1 MSELLQ
7 PLVGNL
13 LGLEVLKDVK
23 ISAGVN
29 IEAGKIY
36 VFVAGYLNVPAAAN
50 AATGKSPVM
59 ACESVDNTSGADG
72 DKSVTCQRGFRLF
85 MANDEA
91 HPITQANVGV
101 SPGYLSSATT
111 VSSNSADGPPIGQ
124 GGRPAVVSF
133 NKPLPFSVNGR
144 PVEVEIK

>member
-23 ISAGVN
+23 IGAGVN

-36 VFVAGYLNVPAAAN
+36 VFVGGYLKVPAAAN

-72 DKSVTCQRGFRLF
+72 DKTVTVQRGFRLF
-85 MANDEA
+85 MANDGTN
-91 HPITQANVGV
+91 PITQANVSV

-124 GGRPAVVSF
+124 GGAPAVVSF
-133 NKPLPFSVNGR
+133 NKPIPFSVNGR

>member
-23 ISAGVN
+23 IGAGVN
-29 IEAGKIY
+29 VEAGKIY
-36 VFVAGYLNVPAAAN
+36 VFVSGYLKVPAAAN

-72 DKSVTCQRGFRLF
+72 DKSVTVQRGFRLF
-85 MANDEA
+85 MANDGTN
-91 HPITQANVGV
+91 PIDQGHVGV

-124 GGRPAVVSF
+124 GGAPAVVSF

>member
-7 PLVGNL
+7 PLVGNV

-23 ISAGVN
+23 IGAGVN
-29 IEAGKIY
+29 VEAGKIY
-36 VFVAGYLNVPAAAN
+36 VFVGGYLKVPAAAI
-50 AATGKSPVM
+50 AAAKSPVM

-72 DKSVTCQRGFRLF
+72 DKTVTVQRGFRLF
-85 MANDEA
+85 MANDGTN
-91 HPITQANVGV
+91 PITQAHVGV

-124 GGRPAVVSF
+124 GGAPAVVSF

>member
-1 MSELLQ
+1 MSEILQ

-23 ISAGVN
+23 IGAGVN

-36 VFVAGYLNVPAAAN
+36 VFVAGYLKVPAAAN
-50 AATGKSPVM
+50 AATGKFPVM
-59 ACESVDNTSGADG
+59 ACESVDNSLGIDGA
-72 DKSVTCQRGFRLF
+72 KTVTCQRGFRLF
-85 MANDEA
+85 MANDGGN
-91 HPITQANVGV
+91 PVTQAHVGV

-124 GGRPAVVSF
+124 GGAPAVVSF
-133 NKPLPFSVNGR
+133 NKQPPEGVYGR

>member
-23 ISAGVN
+23 IGAGVN
-29 IEAGKIY
+29 VEAGKMY
-36 VFVAGYLNVPAAAN
+36 VFVGGYLKVPAAAN

-59 ACESVDNTSGADG
+59 ACESVDNTSGGDG
-72 DKSVTCQRGFRLF
+72 DKTVTCQRGFRLF
-85 MANDEA
+85 MANDGTN
-91 HPITQANVGV
+91 PITQANVGV

-124 GGRPAVVSF
+124 GGAPAVVSF
-133 NKPLPFSVNGR
+133 NKPIPFSVNGR

>member
-23 ISAGVN
+23 IGAGVN

-36 VFVAGYLNVPAAAN
+36 VFVAGYLKVPAAAN

-72 DKSVTCQRGFRLF
+72 DKTVTVQRGFRLF
-85 MANDEA
+85 MANNGTN
-91 HPITQANVGV
+91 PITQAHVGV

-124 GGRPAVVSF
+124 GGAPAVVSF
-133 NKPLPFSVNGR
+133 NKQPPEGVYGR